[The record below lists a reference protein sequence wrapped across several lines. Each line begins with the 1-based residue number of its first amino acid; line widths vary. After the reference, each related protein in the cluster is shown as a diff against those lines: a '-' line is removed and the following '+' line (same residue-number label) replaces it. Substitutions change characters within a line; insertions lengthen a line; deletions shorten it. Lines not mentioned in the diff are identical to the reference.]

1 MKNTFLKTT
10 VGTFL
15 ALLMLF
21 GAAQIF
27 ISAQESETGDL
38 SEEQNERRGQNIEG
52 VWQVAVTSRNC
63 QTGAQVAPTFRGLF
77 TFHQGGTMSESSVAS
92 GQTPASRSC
101 QTGNPI
107 RTFQGLVTFNEGGTM
122 AETSTALSPA
132 LRTPG
137 HGVWRSEP
145 GFQQYSIA
153 ITFLRFNPDGTFFGT
168 QVLRQ
173 TVTLAPGGNQLN
185 STNFV
190 EAYNA
195 SGNLLG
201 TGCATSVGTRFE

>member
-21 GAAQIF
+21 GCTQF
-27 ISAQESETGDL
+27 FVSGQESEPRDSVEKQT
-38 SEEQNERRGQNIEG
+38 ERSQRNIVG
-52 VWQVAVTSRNC
+52 VFRTRVTQRN
-63 QTGAQVAPTFRGLF
+63 
-77 TFHQGGTMSESSVAS
+77 
-92 GQTPASRSC
+92 C

-107 RTFQGLVTFNEGGTM
+107 GTFQGLVTFNEGGTM

-137 HGVWRSEP
+137 HGVWRREP
-145 GFQQYSIA
+145 GFQQYSFA
-153 ITFLRFNPDGTFFGT
+153 FTFLRFNPDGTFFGT
-168 QVLRQ
+168 QVIRQ
-173 TVTLAPGGNQLN
+173 SLTLVPGGNQYN
-185 STNFV
+185 ATGFV

>member
-1 MKNTFLKTT
+1 MKNKFLQTT
-10 VGTFL
+10 VGTL
-15 ALLMLF
+15 LGLLMLV
-21 GAAQIF
+21 GCTQLLVLGR
-27 ISAQESETGDL
+27 ESETGDPR
-38 SEEQNERRGQNIEG
+38 EVRTERSQRNIVG
-52 VWQVAVTSRNC
+52 VFRTVVT
-63 QTGAQVAPTFRGLF
+63 
-77 TFHQGGTMSESSVAS
+77 
-92 GQTPASRSC
+92 SRSC

-107 RTFQGLVTFNEGGTM
+107 RTFQALLTFNEGGTL

-168 QVLRQ
+168 QVIRQ
-173 TVTLAPGGNQLN
+173 TVTLAPGGNQYN

-201 TGCATSVGTRFE
+201 TGCATAVATRFE

>member
-1 MKNTFLKTT
+1 MKNKFLQTT
-10 VGTFL
+10 VGTL
-15 ALLMLF
+15 LGLLMLV
-21 GAAQIF
+21 GCAQLLV
-27 ISAQESETGDL
+27 SAQNSSIFESAQSDEIQQLD
-38 SEEQNERRGQNIEG
+38 IVG
-52 VWQVAVTSRNC
+52 VFRTTVTQRNC
-63 QTGAQVAPTFRGLF
+63 R
-77 TFHQGGTMSESSVAS
+77 
-92 GQTPASRSC
+92 
-101 QTGNPI
+101 TGNPI
-107 RTFQGLVTFNEGGTM
+107 GTFQALLTFNEGGTM

-153 ITFLRFNPDGTFFGT
+153 VTFLRFNPDGTFFGT
-168 QVLRQ
+168 QVIRQ
-173 TVTLAPGGNQLN
+173 TVTLAPGGNQYN
-185 STNFV
+185 ATGFV

>member
-21 GAAQIF
+21 GCTQF
-27 ISAQESETGDL
+27 FVLGQESETGD
-38 SEEQNERRGQNIEG
+38 SREERTERSQRNIVG
-52 VWQVAVTSRNC
+52 VWRTVVT
-63 QTGAQVAPTFRGLF
+63 
-77 TFHQGGTMSESSVAS
+77 
-92 GQTPASRSC
+92 SRSC

-137 HGVWRSEP
+137 HGVWRREP

-153 ITFLRFNPDGTFFGT
+153 FTFLRFNPDGTFFGT
-168 QVLRQ
+168 QVIRQ
-173 TVTLAPGGNQLN
+173 RVTLEPGGNQLN
-185 STNFV
+185 TTNFI

-201 TGCATSVGTRFE
+201 TGCATAVGTRFE